1 MIINDIS
8 SLDTPDIIETL
19 DYEEILMRMKDDL
32 VARDPEFT
40 NLLESDPAM
49 KVMEVA
55 AWRELLI
62 RQRVNDAA
70 RANLL
75 AFAKNNDL
83 EHLAAFYGVERLVFE
98 TDEALRRRIQER
110 IIGWSTAGSSAHY
123 RFHALSAD
131 IRVRDARADSPELGR
146 VRVAVLS
153 TEGNGLPSAEVLENV
168 TNIVTSDDI
177 RVLTDTV
184 EVVACD
190 ILPVD
195 VVADVYIYPNT
206 QEDIIETIR
215 QSFIKDL
222 DETRGLGWDLT
233 RSWIVAHLFLDG
245 VQRVELSSPIEN
257 IIADE
262 NACVALNSLTI
273 NLAGRDR

>member
-1 MIINDIS
+1 MNITDIS
-8 SLDTPDIIETL
+8 SLATPDIIETL
-19 DYEEILMRMKDDL
+19 EYEEILTRMKDDL

-62 RQRVNDAA
+62 RQRANDAA

-153 TEGNGLPSAEVLENV
+153 TEGNGLPSVEVLDNV
-168 TNIVTSDDI
+168 TNVVTSDDI

-184 EVVACD
+184 EVVPCD

-195 VVADVYIYPNT
+195 VTADIYIYHDT
-206 QEDIIETIR
+206 QEQIIETIR
-215 QSFIKDL
+215 ESFIKDF

-233 RSWIVAHLFLDG
+233 KSWIIAHLFLDG
-245 VQRVELSSPIEN
+245 VQRVELTSPIEN

>member
-233 RSWIVAHLFLDG
+233 RSWIVVHLFLDG

>member
-1 MIINDIS
+1 MNITDIS
-8 SLDTPDIIETL
+8 SLETPDILETL
-19 DYEEILMRMKDDL
+19 DYEEILARMKDDL
-32 VARDPEFT
+32 VARDPEFIH
-40 NLLESDPAM
+40 LLESDPAM

-75 AFAKNNDL
+75 AFAGSNDL
-83 EHLAAFYGVERLVFE
+83 EHLAAFYGVERLE
-98 TDEALRRRIQER
+98 NEGDEALRRRIQEK
-110 IIGWSTAGSSAHY
+110 IIGWSTAGSRAHY

-131 IRVRDARADSPELGR
+131 VRVRDARADSPELGR

-153 TEGNGLPSAEVLENV
+153 TEGDGLPSAELLQ
-168 TNIVTSDDI
+168 IVTDTVTADDI

-184 EVVACD
+184 DVVACD

-195 VVADVYIYPNT
+195 VIVDIYIYHDT
-206 QEDIIETIR
+206 QEQIIETIR
-215 QSFIKDL
+215 QSFIKDF
-222 DETRGLGWDLT
+222 DESRGLGWDLT
-233 RSWIVAHLFLDG
+233 RSWIISHLFLDG
-245 VQRVELSSPIEN
+245 VQRVELTSPTEN